1 VGPPPPTQYP
11 KENQPQKPTGPDPKW
26 RYFWRVGERPKETKF
41 PELNEAQVVP
51 AGTCGRWLGRRG
63 DRPATAAHACAPP
76 RAAPRTPLLPAFPQ
90 WSEVCDRWGRLM
102 HDTVW
107 TVAEMAAVGLGL
119 PRDAIT
125 RRAHQ
130 GPHLLAPTGSD
141 LNVYG
146 KLGQIFAGYGAVRAS
161 GVPPGRGLL
170 TSARGPSRL

>member
-1 VGPPPPTQYP
+1 
-11 KENQPQKPTGPDPKW
+11 
-26 RYFWRVGERPKETKF
+26 
-41 PELNEAQVVP
+41 
-51 AGTCGRWLGRRG
+51 
-63 DRPATAAHACAPP
+63 
-76 RAAPRTPLLPAFPQ
+76 
-90 WSEVCDRWGRLM
+90 M

-146 KLGQIFAGYGAVRAS
+146 KLGQIFAG
-161 GVPPGRGLL
+161 
-170 TSARGPSRL
+170 